1 MIWKELISLVKVSL
15 LTLIYD
21 IDVKVMDLIK
31 LKQIL

>member
-15 LTLIYD
+15 LTLIYY